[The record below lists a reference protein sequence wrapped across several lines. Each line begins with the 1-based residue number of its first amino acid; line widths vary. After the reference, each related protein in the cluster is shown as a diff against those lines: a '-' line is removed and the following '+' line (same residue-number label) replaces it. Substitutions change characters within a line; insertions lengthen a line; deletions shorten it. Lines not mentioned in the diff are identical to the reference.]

1 MHLPALTSAVAL
13 TTITFTL
20 SSTPTWSQT
29 KTNPHKLMCSS
40 IPYPGCVENIT
51 TVGLTPEQTEKYQR
65 IIAGKSESLPK
76 TLWTSAKNSPVVSQG
91 FPEFYSQNQSNP
103 NDAAFYINR
112 GVVYLNQQK
121 WDLALADLNQ
131 AIGINPNLAEAYMGR
146 GGVYLNLGDINKAK
160 ENFQRAEQ
168 LFLTQGNTA
177 GYEQVITIITLLN
190 SL

>member
-51 TVGLTPEQTEKYQR
+51 TVGLTPEQTEKHQR

-121 WDLALADLNQ
+121 WDLALADFNQ
-131 AIGINPNLAEAYMGR
+131 AIAINPNLAEAYMGR
-146 GGVYLNLGDINKAK
+146 GGVYVNLGDIKKAR
-160 ENFQRAEQ
+160 ENFQRSAE

-177 GYEQVITIITLLN
+177 GYELAIRLLN